1 MKKLL
6 LILATIVAFT
16 SCTTVDTTEVGI
28 KYYKWSADDNLKGG
42 VQGTVKGFVLFN
54 PITQSV
60 FKYPIELQRL
70 EYEPFTINAKG
81 GSEFTMTPNLAYN
94 INPDRAIDIFVKYR
108 KPVRDI
114 EAGFIKTCIFEAY
127 RIVANRYTPD
137 ELMNNLERFYAD
149 VRTHLDESMGS
160 EGFIVN
166 EFTTAIDPPESLKQ
180 SILAKET
187 AVQKSIQIQ
196 NEIDQTRATAEKEIV
211 AAEGKA
217 KALKIEADAEAYY
230 NRTVSASLNENLI
243 RQYAIEK
250 WSGVTPYVSGGQN
263 VPIIDFGNIFK

>member
-1 MKKLL
+1 MRKILF
-6 LILATIVAFT
+6 ILATIVAFT
-16 SCTTVDTTEVGI
+16 SCTTVDTTEIGI

-42 VQGTVKGFVLFN
+42 VVSTVKGWVTFN
-54 PITQSV
+54 PFTQSV
-60 FKYPIELQRL
+60 FKYPIEIQRL
-70 EYEPFTINAKG
+70 DYEPFTINAKG

-94 INPDRAIDIFVKYR
+94 INPDNAIDIFVKYR
-108 KPVRDI
+108 KPVRDL

-137 ELMNNLERFYAD
+137 ELMNNLEKFYAD
-149 VRTHLDESMGS
+149 VRSHLDQSMGQ

-187 AVQKSIQIQ
+187 AVQKSIQLQ
-196 NEIDQTRATAEKEIV
+196 NEIEQTRATAEKEIV

-230 NRTVSASLNENLI
+230 NKTVAMSLNEMLI
-243 RQYAIEK
+243 QQDAVEK
-250 WSGVTPYVSGGQN
+250 WNGTLPIVSGGSGTY
-263 VPIIDFGNIFK
+263 IDASKFIK

>member
-42 VQGTVKGFVLFN
+42 VQGTVRGFVLFN
-54 PITQSV
+54 PVTQSV

-108 KPVRDI
+108 KPVRDL

-149 VRTHLDESMGS
+149 VRAHLDESMGS

-166 EFTTAIDPPESLKQ
+166 EFTTTIDPPQSLKA
-180 SILAKET
+180 SIEAKEN
-187 AVQKSIQIQ
+187 AVQKSIQLQ
-196 NEIDQTRATAEKEIV
+196 NEIEQTRATAEKEIV

-230 NRTVSASLNENLI
+230 NERVSRSLTPVLVQ
-243 RQYAIEK
+243 QYAIEK
-250 WSGVTPYVSGGQN
+250 WNGVVPVISGGSGTY
-263 VPIIDFGNIFK
+263 IDASKFVK

>member
-1 MKKLL
+1 
-6 LILATIVAFT
+6 
-16 SCTTVDTTEVGI
+16 
-28 KYYKWSADDNLKGG
+28 
-42 VQGTVKGFVLFN
+42 
-54 PITQSV
+54 
-60 FKYPIELQRL
+60 
-70 EYEPFTINAKG
+70 
-81 GSEFTMTPNLAYN
+81 MTPNLAYN

-108 KPVRDI
+108 KPVRDL

-250 WSGVTPYVSGGQN
+250 WCGTLPIVSGGSGTY
-263 VPIIDFGNIFK
+263 IDASKFVK